1 MSHDDRITLL
11 TLEAQERIFRLTVRD
26 HSASLNSI
34 SIDSNIPYNTIRSY
48 AAGHAVMPLPALIKL
63 CGVIPDYLLSQLLAP
78 VDRQISPAPSDID
91 FDQLGADCL
100 SYSAE
105 LSQARHPNSPGGSEI
120 VDIESHALRAKAP
133 KAGV

>member
-1 MSHDDRITLL
+1 MAHDDKITLL

-26 HSASLNSI
+26 HGASLNSI

-48 AAGHAVMPLPALIKL
+48 AAGHAVMPLPAFIKL

-78 VDRQISPAPSDID
+78 VDREIIPTPCGID
-91 FDQLGADCL
+91 YDQLGADCL

-105 LSQARHPNSPGGSEI
+105 LAQARHPNSPGGSEI
-120 VDIESHALRAKAP
+120 IDIETHALKAKTP
-133 KAGV
+133 KAVA